1 MFSYDSKITMSIKA
15 VLVRKNL
22 PIFIYFC
29 LEGPYLQNKALTR
42 GSLAKGLLIW
52 RKKKWT
58 NVINEVFSFPC

>member
-22 PIFIYFC
+22 SIFIYFC

-42 GSLAKGLLIW
+42 GSLAKGLPIW
-52 RKKKWT
+52 RKKSEQMW
-58 NVINEVFSFPC
+58 